1 MRKNSAWKRIFAG
14 VLTLVLILGLVP
26 GFSVPTEARTA
37 VFGGLGVKDTD
48 PATVN
53 NWKNVIPTLDT
64 EYAGG
69 VWTDKS
75 VFESADDYFAATDEE
90 ENFDMELENPRDF
103 LIALSAM
110 ASSKT
115 IVGYSTLPTDTMF
128 ILDVSGSMDSSSR
141 DSRMV
146 QAANKAIGDLLALNK
161 YNRVGVVLYSDSAT
175 LMMPLDRYTTTS
187 VTTVNNETI
196 PSYIYLNNNDR
207 VTVSNGVR
215 NSNNTR
221 PNSSREVVGGTY
233 IQSGIYQ
240 AMGQLTAANLQTTI
254 TEGFQAGTTRT
265 PIMVLMSDGAPTYAS
280 TAYGNVG
287 NSTFGDGYARD
298 TTPGMVSLA

>member
-1 MRKNSAWKRIFAG
+1 MRKNSIWKRVFAG
-14 VLTLVLILGLVP
+14 VMTLVLILGLVP

-37 VFGGLGVKDTD
+37 DFEELGVKDTD

-90 ENFDMELENPRDF
+90 ENFNMELENPRDF

-141 DSRMV
+141 DTRMV

-265 PIMVLMSDGAPTYAS
+265 PIMVLMSDGAPT
-280 TAYGNVG
+280 
-287 NSTFGDGYARD
+287 
-298 TTPGMVSLA
+298 